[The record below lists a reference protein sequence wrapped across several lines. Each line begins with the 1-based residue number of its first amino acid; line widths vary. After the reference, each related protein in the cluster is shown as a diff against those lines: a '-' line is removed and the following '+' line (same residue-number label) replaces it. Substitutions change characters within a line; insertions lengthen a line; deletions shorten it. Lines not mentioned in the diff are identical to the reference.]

1 MQNWTIQTVADA
13 LGVAPSGTDPS
24 ARIQGFSI
32 DSRTLQPG
40 QCFVA
45 LQGPNFDGHDF
56 TRQALDRD
64 AAACIVSDARCPGY
78 PSEMQDRLIAVP
90 DTLAA
95 LHRLARTARRE
106 WGRPV
111 IGVTGSAGKTTI
123 KEMLAA
129 ILSTK
134 LRVMKSK
141 GNLNNEYGLPLS
153 LLRLPEEHAEYEIA
167 VLEMGMSRPGE
178 IARLCQVAEPD
189 MGVVI
194 GVAAVHLEFF
204 DSIDEIAAAKR
215 ELVEGLTESGVA
227 VLNADDARVAAFAE
241 VFKGEV
247 VWFGF
252 GNGAGCKAENITDN
266 GLAGTEFDLVL
277 GGDRV
282 RVKLKLPGRQNIQN
296 ALAACAAASRY
307 GIGTARMGEALG
319 AFGPAEMRGEVIRF
333 EDGPTVVN
341 DAYNSN
347 PEALKAMT
355 AALSRTPGAERRVLV
370 AGEMRELGSSSAE
383 LHREAGEFVASQGNI
398 DFLAGVTGDA
408 RHIVKGAR
416 DGGMDE
422 ARARF
427 FEEKPAAADWLCDT
441 VKAGDWVLLKASR
454 GVELESMLTAL
465 KDRFRL
471 EASAGHAGQAG
482 HAGLGAE

>member
-1 MQNWTIQTVADA
+1 MRNWTIQTVADA
-13 LGVAPSGTDPS
+13 LGAAHSGANSS

-45 LQGPNFDGHDF
+45 IQGPNFDGHDF
-56 TRQALDRD
+56 ARQALDRD

-90 DTLAA
+90 DTFAA
-95 LHRLARTARRE
+95 LHRLARSARRE

-111 IGVTGSAGKTTI
+111 IGVTGSAGKTTT

-134 LRVMKSK
+134 LRVMKSE

-153 LLRLPEEHAEYEIA
+153 LLRLCDEYEIA
-167 VLEMGMSRPGE
+167 VLEMGMSRRGE

-204 DSIDEIAAAKR
+204 ASIDEIAAAKR
-215 ELVEGLTESGVA
+215 ELVEGLKGSGVA

-241 VFKGEV
+241 GFKGEV

-252 GNGAGCKAENITDN
+252 GDGAGCKAENITDN

-307 GIGTARMGEALG
+307 GIETARMGAALEELG
-319 AFGPAEMRGEVIRF
+319 SAEMRGEVLRF

-355 AALSRTPGAERRVLV
+355 AALSRTPGAARRVLV

-408 RHIVKGAR
+408 RHIVEGAR

-427 FEEKPAAADWLCDT
+427 FEEKPEAADWLCET
-441 VKAGDWVLLKASR
+441 AQAGDWVLLKASR
-454 GVELESMLTAL
+454 GVELESMLAVL

-471 EASAGHAGQAG
+471 ETPAGHAGR
-482 HAGLGAE
+482 AGLAGRAGQGAE